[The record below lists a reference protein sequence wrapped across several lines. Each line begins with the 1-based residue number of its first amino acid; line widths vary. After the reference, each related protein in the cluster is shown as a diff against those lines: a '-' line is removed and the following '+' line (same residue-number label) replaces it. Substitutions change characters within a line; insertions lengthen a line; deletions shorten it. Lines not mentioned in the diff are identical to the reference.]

1 MLVYHPKMTL
11 TFKRTLSN
19 STQQIIKKKSYL
31 NMQEIKQKDRKYVYI
46 RVTFLISIF
55 PFALLKVNCR
65 VSVMNTVAENSNQ
78 PDM

>member
-1 MLVYHPKMTL
+1 
-11 TFKRTLSN
+11 
-19 STQQIIKKKSYL
+19 
-31 NMQEIKQKDRKYVYI
+31 MQAIKQKDRKYVYV